1 MVSSRARTVE
11 AYLKEL
17 PDHRRSVVSK
27 LRNMIRRRLPS
38 GYQESMNWGMIAYQ
52 VPLDR
57 YPETYNGS
65 PLLYAAIA
73 AQKRHYSLYLMTVY
87 QDSTL
92 EARLRAAFDKSG
104 RKLDMG
110 KSCIRFKTL
119 EDLPLDAIGEIVGSV
134 SVDQFLKDYE
144 KARVRRH
151 A

>member
-17 PDHRRSVVSK
+17 PDDRRSVVSK
-27 LRNMIRRRLPS
+27 LRNVIRRRLPS

-52 VPLDR
+52 VPLER
-57 YPETYNGS
+57 YPETYNGE

-73 AQKRHYSLYLMTVY
+73 AQKRHYSLYLTTVY
-87 QDSTL
+87 QQNAL
-92 EARLRAAFDKSG
+92 ESRLRAAFDCAGK
-104 RKLDMG
+104 KLDMG
-110 KSCIRFKTL
+110 KSCIRFKAI

-134 SVDQFLKDYE
+134 SVDQFLKNYE
-144 KARVRRH
+144 KARVRPH

>member
-17 PDHRRSVVSK
+17 PDDRRSVVSK
-27 LRNMIRRRLPS
+27 LRNVIRRRLPS
-38 GYQESMNWGMIAYQ
+38 GYQEAMNWGMIAYQ
-52 VPLDR
+52 VPLER
-57 YPETYNGS
+57 YPETYNGE

-87 QDSTL
+87 QDSAL
-92 EARLRAAFDKSG
+92 ETRLRAAFDRSG
-104 RKLDMG
+104 KKLDMG

-134 SVDQFLKDYE
+134 SVDQFVKNYE
-144 KARVRRH
+144 KARVRQH